1 MLRIGICDDIREEV
15 EKQEKQVRQI
25 TYQMGIRTDIR
36 KCYSGMDLLMEIELS
51 GQFDIIFLDIE
62 LGGING
68 IETARQIRESDVN
81 CNIIFITSFEQ
92 YSKEAISVHPFA
104 FVDKPVAYAQMKKII
119 IDAYDKLQIDDK
131 FAFKFNKT
139 YYNIS
144 LNKIMCFMSEKRIIN
159 IYCIDKICTFYG
171 KMNDVEVNLKKKQ
184 ADFWR
189 IHHSFLVNPRYIEE
203 YHYDKIVLENGISLE
218 ISRAKRE
225 NIRLMYMRKLGK

>member
-25 TYQMGIRTDIR
+25 TYQIGIRADIR

-51 GQFDIIFLDIE
+51 GQFDIILLDIE
-62 LGGING
+62 LGGMNG

-104 FVDKPVAYAQMKKII
+104 FVDKPITYAQMEKLIS
-119 IDAYDKLQIDDK
+119 DVYEKLQIDDK
-131 FAFKFNKT
+131 FAFKSNKI

-144 LNKIMCFMSEKRIIN
+144 LNKIMYFISEKRITN
-159 IYCIDKICTFYG
+159 VYFIDKMYKFY
-171 KMNDVEVNLKKKQ
+171 L
-184 ADFWR
+184 
-189 IHHSFLVNPRYIEE
+189 
-203 YHYDKIVLENGISLE
+203 
-218 ISRAKRE
+218 
-225 NIRLMYMRKLGK
+225 